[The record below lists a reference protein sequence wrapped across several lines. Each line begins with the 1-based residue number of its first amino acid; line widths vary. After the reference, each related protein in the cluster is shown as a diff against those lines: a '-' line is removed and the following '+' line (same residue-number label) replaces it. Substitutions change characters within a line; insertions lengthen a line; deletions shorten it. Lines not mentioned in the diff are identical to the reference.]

1 MEPPKRKPRAVLR
14 MKSLLPT
21 RAPPSGT
28 TSTRAEATCPPCREC
43 NVACDAIGAHQM
55 WHLHPPQ
62 CAEFAVS
69 PEGGMRALNTPT
81 QALPQVVR
89 SSNSGKPAAWCEHV
103 SRQVAAV
110 VFQVESLFGCCH
122 MPRTANH
129 SDAKW
134 PPTYQCEGPLL
145 SSDSRYFQMTANSID
160 WMAFASS
167 RVPKPRQSNPRHPS
181 AATTWFMA
189 ST

>member
-1 MEPPKRKPRAVLR
+1 
-14 MKSLLPT
+14 
-21 RAPPSGT
+21 
-28 TSTRAEATCPPCREC
+28 
-43 NVACDAIGAHQM
+43 M

-110 VFQVESLFGCCH
+110 VF
-122 MPRTANH
+122 
-129 SDAKW
+129 
-134 PPTYQCEGPLL
+134 PLKL
-145 SSDSRYFQMTANSID
+145 QAYSG
-160 WMAFASS
+160 
-167 RVPKPRQSNPRHPS
+167 
-181 AATTWFMA
+181 AATCPALLTILMQSGRPRISA
-189 ST
+189 RARC